1 MIRNLLTGMLLLA
14 AMPIASADV
23 ALLNVSYDVTREF
36 CKEFNPAFIAYWRG
50 RTGETVTIS
59 QSHGGSSKQ
68 ARSVVD
74 GLDAFDLVYPSISI
88 QAENPLSVVDK
99 VVDKRGTRKVKDS
112 GPQRSDLQ
120 ET

>member
-1 MIRNLLTGMLLLA
+1 MIRNLLTGVLLLA

-36 CKEFNPAFIAYWRG
+36 YKEFNPAFIAYWKG
-50 RTGETVTIS
+50 KTGETVTIN

-74 GLDAFDLVYPSISI
+74 GLDADVVTMNQANDIDLL
-88 QAENPLSVVDK
+88 A
-99 VVDKRGTRKVKDS
+99 
-112 GPQRSDLQ
+112 
-120 ET
+120 